1 MPGARSGAGEELP
14 VPVEADG
21 GLLGEAEVAMDGELT
36 VQGDVLALD
45 DGPVHPV
52 PYGPDHVARQPVGMK
67 LDAYIEVLDEELH
80 DAAELGRRRLR
91 VMKARR
97 VLERGGLPGRQ
108 RLGQPPGPRG
118 NTR

>member
-21 GLLGEAEVAMDGELT
+21 GLLGEAQGAMDGELT
-36 VQGDVLALD
+36 VQGDVVAVD

-67 LDAYIEVLDEELH
+67 RVAYIERLNEGLRDS
-80 DAAELGRRRLR
+80 AESKRRSVLGRRALH
-91 VMKARR
+91 VS
-97 VLERGGLPGRQ
+97 
-108 RLGQPPGPRG
+108 
-118 NTR
+118 